1 MEPLALSRDEERATL
16 ITSLHLKLT
25 QKQLSV
31 GRSGLILGKIFS
43 FENPSLYSDT
53 PPEMSESGL
62 PVELFEITLS
72 EMLIFCKPCKAY
84 YSVYVPVMKNKPGDL

>member
-1 MEPLALSRDEERATL
+1 MSRDEERATL

-72 EMLIFCKPCKAY
+72 EMLKPCKAY